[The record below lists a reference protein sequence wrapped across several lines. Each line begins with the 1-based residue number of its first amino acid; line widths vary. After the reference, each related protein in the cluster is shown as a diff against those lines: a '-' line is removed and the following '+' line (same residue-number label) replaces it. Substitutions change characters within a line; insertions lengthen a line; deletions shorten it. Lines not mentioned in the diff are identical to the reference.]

1 MMVGGCLVDWIEVGQ
16 DVHGLYK
23 ELLSVGSLVMR
34 VEDHLTMQIPGA
46 DAELEKVRQKLL
58 GMAEKVSDLIDL
70 IRPADENQSSRVVS
84 PQD

>member
-1 MMVGGCLVDWIEVGQ
+1 MDWIDVGQ

-58 GMAEKVSDLIDL
+58 GMAKRLVT
-70 IRPADENQSSRVVS
+70 
-84 PQD
+84 

>member
-1 MMVGGCLVDWIEVGQ
+1 MDWIDVGP

-23 ELLSVGSLVMR
+23 ELLSVGSSVMR

-58 GMAEKVSDLIDL
+58 GMAEKVSALIDL

-84 PQD
+84 PKN

>member
-1 MMVGGCLVDWIEVGQ
+1 
-16 DVHGLYK
+16 
-23 ELLSVGSLVMR
+23 
-34 VEDHLTMQIPGA
+34 MQIPGA